1 MQTTTYTLRYR
12 SSDDW
17 AHQHNEEHDTFEAA
31 LESAYNMLIG
41 DFGITFGD
49 ITINGASYT
58 LDEIIEDLQ
67 RIEYYKE
74 Q

>member
-1 MQTTTYTLRYR
+1 MKTTYTLRYR

-17 AHQHNEEHDTFEAA
+17 EQQITEEHDTFQSA
-31 LESAYNMLIG
+31 LEVAYHMLIG

-49 ITINGASYT
+49 FSINGEAYNS
-58 LDEIIEDLQ
+58 DSVIEELQ